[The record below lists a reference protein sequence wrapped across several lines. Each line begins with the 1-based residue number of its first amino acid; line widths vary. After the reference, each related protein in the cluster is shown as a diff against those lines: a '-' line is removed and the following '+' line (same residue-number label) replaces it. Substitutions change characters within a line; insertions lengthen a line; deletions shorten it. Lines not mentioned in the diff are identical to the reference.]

1 MRTALYPD
9 SCQQSMK
16 RDYPERP
23 IIAVGAVIIESNR
36 FVLVQRGTE
45 PHKGEWTIHGG
56 MLECG
61 ESLREAVVREAKEE
75 TSLTV
80 EPIALVEVFER
91 IIRNS
96 EGQIKFHY
104 IIIDYLCRAIGGTLR
119 AAQDAADARW
129 LSESDLNGLQVTEGT
144 IEVLNKARLA
154 SHTP

>member
-1 MRTALYPD
+1 MGQHRGRKIHQVD
-9 SCQQSMK
+9 
-16 RDYPERP
+16 PET
-23 IIAVGAVIIESNR
+23 GAVLRTIESNR

-45 PHKGEWTIHGG
+45 PHKGEWTIPGG

-80 EPIALVEVFER
+80 EPIALVEGFER